1 MDPVSTES
9 LINQSFKNKNL
20 DNITAFL
27 FTFESYIINSQN
39 RVEDQQEAQL
49 EIINKSLQY
58 NEQILEKV
66 SPKNKIKRKDV
77 PQRDALTFVIFED
90 IMNAPRPKKAH
101 ARAFKITCSILFFC
115 DLRWDKVALLNRE
128 NIEEI
133 INQTKLSIYQ
143 KKVDKFRNVRF
154 IEKSI
159 SFIKKAFEQHGDNV
173 FADNWAKPNNCCA
186 FFV

>member
-77 PQRDALTFVIFED
+77 RCF
-90 IMNAPRPKKAH
+90 N
-101 ARAFKITCSILFFC
+101 FC
-115 DLRWDKVALLNRE
+115 
-128 NIEEI
+128 
-133 INQTKLSIYQ
+133 Y
-143 KKVDKFRNVRF
+143 F
-154 IEKSI
+154 
-159 SFIKKAFEQHGDNV
+159 
-173 FADNWAKPNNCCA
+173 
-186 FFV
+186 